1 MEFLKELFNGE
12 ALTYDQ
18 LATKVTEKKLNI
30 VDISGG
36 QYVGRGKFDDQV
48 KARDDQI
55 KDLQGQIAQ
64 RDTDTEV
71 LRRQLES
78 AQGDAGKLAEVQKSL
93 NDLQAVYEADAKAWE
108 KKVND
113 QAYEFA
119 VKEKVGSLSFTSNS
133 AKEAFTAKAIAAG
146 LKLDGGTL
154 MGFDDFT
161 AKYKSE
167 DPGAFVPDK
176 PAEAEGF
183 RGTVLEPDGKSAA
196 RKFAECWDSI
206 IKPADRETYG
216 WAANPWV
223 WVIAFERCEK
233 PEGAG

>member
-18 LATKVTEKKLNI
+18 LAAKVQEKKLNI

-36 QYVGRGKFDDQV
+36 QYVGRGKY
-48 KARDDQI
+48 DDQI
-55 KDLQGQIAQ
+55 KARDTQIQELTEQIKQ
-64 RDTDTEV
+64 RDTDIADLNGKLTA
-71 LRRQLES
+71 

-93 NDLQAVYEADAKAWE
+93 TELQAKYDTDAKAWE

-119 VKEKVGSLSFTSNS
+119 VKEKAGSLSFTSNS

-146 LKLDGGTL
+146 LKWDGGIL

-176 PAEAEGF
+176 P
-183 RGTVLEPDGKSAA
+183 VDPEPAPKTPQIVAPSSPNSGGNTNSFSGLFHFNGV
-196 RKFAECWDSI
+196 R
-206 IKPADRETYG
+206 PMPN
-216 WAANPWV
+216 NP
-223 WVIAFERCEK
+223 
-233 PEGAG
+233 GQ

>member
-18 LATKVTEKKLNI
+18 LAAKVSEKKLNI

-36 QYVGRGKFDDQV
+36 QYVGRGKFDDQI

-55 KDLQGQIAQ
+55 KDLQGQLAQ
-64 RDTDTEV
+64 RDTDTAE
-71 LRRQLES
+71 LKKQLEA

-93 NDLQAVYEADAKAWE
+93 GELQTKYDTETKAWE

-119 VKEKVGSLSFTSNS
+119 VKEKAGSLSFTSNS

-176 PAEAEGF
+176 PAEPENAPKTPQIVAPSSPNSG
-183 RGTVLEPDGKSAA
+183 GG
-196 RKFAECWDSI
+196 
-206 IKPADRETYG
+206 
-216 WAANPWV
+216 ANPFNFHFDGV
-223 WVIAFERCEK
+223 RPMPK
-233 PEGAG
+233 QGS

>member
-18 LATKVTEKKLNI
+18 LAAKATEKKLNI

-36 QYVGRGKFDDQV
+36 QYVGRGKFDDQI

-55 KDLQGQIAQ
+55 QGLKEQLTQ
-64 RDTDTEV
+64 RDADAAD
-71 LRRQLES
+71 LKKQLEA

-93 NDLQAVYEADAKAWE
+93 GELQTKYDTDAKVWE

-119 VKEKVGSLSFTSNS
+119 VKEKAGGLSFTSNS

-176 PAEAEGF
+176 PAESE
-183 RGTVLEPDGKSAA
+183 SAPKMPQIVA
-196 RKFAECWDSI
+196 PSSPNGSGSANSFSGLFHFNGVR
-206 IKPADRETYG
+206 PAPQQG
-216 WAANPWV
+216 Q
-223 WVIAFERCEK
+223 
-233 PEGAG
+233 